1 MHEILILYILLKGQ
15 STMYG
20 ISKTVSK
27 LFGYITN
34 PSFGTIQPALKRL
47 EKKSF
52 VKSDKFFTE
61 GGKPYF
67 YYSITPQGKEF
78 LVDKLKSKPSK
89 NPIQLFPEIKIK
101 LTCLDILTS
110 EDKKELCKVL
120 KAEVLKL
127 KTQAESILSAG
138 DYDDNYTGRM
148 VLDNSVCEYKNM
160 YDLIERLEK
169 NAGNS

>member
-1 MHEILILYILLKGQ
+1 
-15 STMYG
+15 MYG

-67 YYSITPQGKEF
+67 YYSITPQGKGF

-127 KTQAESILSAG
+127 KTQAEAILSAG

>member
-1 MHEILILYILLKGQ
+1 
-15 STMYG
+15 MYG

>member
-1 MHEILILYILLKGQ
+1 
-15 STMYG
+15 MYG

-127 KTQAESILSAG
+127 KTQAEAILSAG

>member
-127 KTQAESILSAG
+127 KTQAEAILSAG

>member
-1 MHEILILYILLKGQ
+1 
-15 STMYG
+15 MYG

-127 KTQAESILSAG
+127 KTQAEAILSAG

-148 VLDNSVCEYKNM
+148 VLDNAVCEYKNM

>member
-1 MHEILILYILLKGQ
+1 
-15 STMYG
+15 MYG

-78 LVDKLKSKPSK
+78 LVAKLKSKPSK

-110 EDKKELCKVL
+110 EDKKEFCKVL

-138 DYDDNYTGRM
+138 DYDDNFTGRM
-148 VLDNSVCEYKNM
+148 VLDNAVCEYKNM